1 MNTVTLSPEVYKNA
15 ERTAKKYHLSVD
27 DWVNQV
33 VLNVFVKVPNLEET
47 KEEKKETKEEK
58 RTGQS
63 MYSWDELCGVF
74 ASDKSDKELRD
85 EYLEEK
91 YKV

>member
-1 MNTVTLSPEVYKNA
+1 MNKTITLSPEAYKNA
-15 ERTAKKYHLSVD
+15 ERTAKKHHLSVD

-33 VLNVFVKVPNLEET
+33 ILNVFVKVPSLKKA
-47 KEEKKETKEEK
+47 KEEKKTE
-58 RTGQS
+58 QN

-91 YKV
+91 YNV

>member
-1 MNTVTLSPEVYKNA
+1 MNTITLSSEAYRNA
-15 ERTAKKYHLSVD
+15 ERTARKYHLSVD

-33 VLNVFVKVPNLEET
+33 VLSIFVNIPDLEEQ
-47 KEEKKETKEEK
+47 KEGKKTE
-58 RTGQS
+58 QN

-91 YKV
+91 YRV